1 MQRAQR
7 EILGQRANPI
17 RGSPLRILV
26 IGGTGFIGP
35 YVVHALVERGHEV
48 TVLHRGSTAVELPAG
63 VQHLH
68 GDRADLAAH
77 GQVFERL
84 APKVVLHMV
93 PMSGNDAEVAVRT
106 FAGLASRLVVI
117 SSADV
122 YRARNRLFRVEPGP
136 PDPVPLTEESPL
148 RSALYPYRATTP
160 GPEHPLYHYDKIPVE
175 RIVMGNPALP
185 GTVLRLP
192 FVYGPGDRQHRL
204 YEHLRRMDDGRP
216 AIPIR
221 EDYAGWRCT
230 RGYVENMAAAIVLAL
245 SNKVAAG
252 RIYNVGD
259 GASFTEA
266 DWIRRVGEAAR
277 WKGDV
282 VPVPEALL
290 TGFPPL
296 APEQDLVL
304 DTSRIRR
311 ELGYRDVVPLET
323 GLQRT
328 VAWERSHPPEPAP
341 AAPDYAAED
350 RALEQ
355 VG

>member
-1 MQRAQR
+1 MQRVQR

-17 RGSPLRILV
+17 GGSPLRILV

-35 YVVHALVERGHEV
+35 YVVHALVEHGHEV
-48 TVLHRGSTAVELPAG
+48 TVLHRGSTAAELPAG

-77 GQVFERL
+77 GKVFERL
-84 APKVVLHMV
+84 APTVVLHMV
-93 PMSGNDAEVAVRT
+93 PMSGNDAEVVVRT

-148 RSALYPYRATTP
+148 RSAFYPYRAMTP

-204 YEHLRRMDDGRP
+204 YEHVRRMDDGRP

-221 EDYAGWRCT
+221 RDYAGWRCT
-230 RGYVENMAAAIVLAL
+230 RGYVENVAAAIVLAL
-245 SNKVAAG
+245 FNEVAAG
-252 RIYNVGD
+252 RIYNLGN
-259 GASFTEA
+259 GATFTEA

-282 VPVPEALL
+282 IPVPEALL
-290 TGFPPL
+290 PGFPPL

-323 GLQRT
+323 GLERT
-328 VAWERSHPPEPAP
+328 VAWQRSHPPEPDP

-350 RALEQ
+350 QALE
-355 VG
+355 